1 MPLIPLYHT
10 IYCVLFAIYI
20 LYIFLCV
27 CYRTMSVSVRQD
39 VYYFL
44 ENAVN
49 ARYNVMSEAKKSGC
63 AADIFLHGIN
73 EKTAC
78 VREKTFF

>member
-1 MPLIPLYHT
+1 
-10 IYCVLFAIYI
+10 
-20 LYIFLCV
+20 
-27 CYRTMSVSVRQD
+27 MSVSVRQD